1 MLSSIWLFLSIQM
14 TDLHEVYMHRCI
26 ALAQLG
32 AGFVA
37 PNPMVGAVLVYE
49 NRIIGE
55 GWHKQ
60 YGGPH
65 AEVNCLQN
73 VAEADRRLISLSTLY
88 VSLEPCAHFGKTP
101 PCTNLILENKIKKVV
116 VGCRDPFE
124 AVNGKGIEQL
134 RKAGVE
140 VIVPVLE
147 EACTKLNKRFF
158 SFHLLKR
165 PYVLLKWA
173 QTADGFMAAAS
184 EERLLIT
191 HSDTNRIVHQWRAEE
206 AAILVGTAT
215 AAKDDPELNNRYWYG
230 HHPMRMVIDRQ
241 LKLSSDLKLFKDDH
255 PVVVF
260 NEIKEEKV
268 NQIHYVKLN
277 TEKSWVSQ
285 ILAYC
290 YEHKLQSIL
299 VEGGASLL
307 QSFLEED
314 IWNEIRTITNQAL
327 TIGDGL
333 KAPEI
338 KELTSNEFIR
348 MGNDEIRFYHNDQSL
363 TL

>member
-1 MLSSIWLFLSIQM
+1 MLSSIWLFLYIQM

-26 ALAQLG
+26 ALARLG

-73 VAEADRRLISLSTLY
+73 VAEADRHLIPISTLY

-134 RKAGVE
+134 RKSGVE

-158 SFHLLKR
+158 NFHLLKR
-165 PYVLLKWA
+165 PYVVLKWA
-173 QTADGFMAAAS
+173 QTADGFMATES
-184 EERLLIT
+184 SERLLIT
-191 HSDTNRIVHQWRAEE
+191 HPNTNRIVHQWRAEE
-206 AAILVGTAT
+206 AAILVGTNT
-215 AAKDDPELNNRYWYG
+215 AAKDDPSLNNRYWYG
-230 HHPMRMVIDRQ
+230 HQPMRMVIDRQ
-241 LKLSSDLKLFKDDH
+241 LQLSDGLKLLNDGN
-255 PVVVF
+255 PVIVF
-260 NEIKEEKV
+260 NQIKEGED
-268 NQIHYVKLN
+268 NQIRYVKL
-277 TEKSWVSQ
+277 TAEKSWVSQ

-307 QSFLEED
+307 QSFLEENAWD
-314 IWNEIRTITNQAL
+314 EIRTITNNAL
-327 TIGDGL
+327 TVGEGL
-333 KAPEI
+333 KTPGI
-338 KELTSNEFIR
+338 KELTPNEFIR
-348 MGNDEIRFYHNDQSL
+348 MGNDEIRFYHKDQSL
-363 TL
+363 AL